1 MIDWDQ
7 LTLPEVLFRGLDD
20 LEGNDLVTTLFEAAD
35 DLSDESTLDTVRLN
49 NEQTNKIKFSARL
62 DKERL
67 WGPHER

>member
-35 DLSDESTLDTVRLN
+35 LEYITFK
-49 NEQTNKIKFSARL
+49 QQ
-62 DKERL
+62 
-67 WGPHER
+67 